1 MEYVPSEQQEQ
12 LWFISWVEYLRQ
24 EHGMQI
30 QVMRDGFNGVY
41 FWWLQYKPN
50 AVPLVL
56 EPALNYGDLLG
67 NSTCYGIWLAISVRC
82 FSCFATWKGKSNSNC
97 KNIVAIFFG
106 LVLYEPRTN
115 LCNRTIYIY
124 IYDLAMHFSYHFS
137 HEARHQ
143 CGSLRSLSPPC
154 LTDLP
159 PSRGPLRRRRIR
171 IREGAGVAAAQH
183 LSSKL

>member
-1 MEYVPSEQQEQ
+1 MGTSRLFCVDDRKGVLYLLFFPGDPVGLIHSAEDAGVEYVPSEQQEQ

-124 IYDLAMHFSYHFS
+124 IYM
-137 HEARHQ
+137 
-143 CGSLRSLSPPC
+143 
-154 LTDLP
+154 T
-159 PSRGPLRRRRIR
+159 
-171 IREGAGVAAAQH
+171 
-183 LSSKL
+183 